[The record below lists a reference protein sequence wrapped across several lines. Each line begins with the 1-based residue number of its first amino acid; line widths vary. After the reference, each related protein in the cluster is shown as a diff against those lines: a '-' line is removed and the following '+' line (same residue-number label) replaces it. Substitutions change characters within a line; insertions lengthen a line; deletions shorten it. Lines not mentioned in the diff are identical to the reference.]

1 LEELS
6 LRERRLYPATI
17 LVDLEPGM
25 EAFDNELFGPAA
37 SVMRAKDDAH
47 AVELANNSQFGSS
60 IHGYI
65 KREKLALQPAGS
77 SFVNKLVVSDPRLP
91 LAELKIA
98 ATEEN

>member
-1 LEELS
+1 
-6 LRERRLYPATI
+6 
-17 LVDLEPGM
+17 M

-60 IHGYI
+60 IHGNI
-65 KREKLALQPAGS
+65 QREKLALQPAGS

-98 ATEEN
+98 ATGELAAYGIREFMNTKTILDCLTGN